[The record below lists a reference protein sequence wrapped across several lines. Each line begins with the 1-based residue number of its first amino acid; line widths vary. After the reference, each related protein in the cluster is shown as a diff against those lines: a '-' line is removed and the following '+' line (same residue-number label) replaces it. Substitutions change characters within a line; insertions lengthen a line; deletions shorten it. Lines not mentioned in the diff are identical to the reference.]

1 MNNIDLNNTIT
12 NDSALNNE
20 APQMNTE
27 EMMWEARRQK
37 NKKLYTI
44 LRHKLGRGK
53 HWLQKKTVA
62 KSVQWKSRMK

>member
-1 MNNIDLNNTIT
+1 
-12 NDSALNNE
+12 
-20 APQMNTE
+20 
-27 EMMWEARRQK
+27 MWEARRQK

>member
-20 APQMNTE
+20 RPKMNTE

-53 HWLQKKTVA
+53 HWLQKRIVA
-62 KSVQWKSRMK
+62 KSVQWKAK